1 MPRPKKTDRQK
12 KDDISVDLHQD
23 REEFLRAFEK
33 PTQIYRFLRARHCI
47 SPIFLHRSLFYM
59 QDRCSRTNGRRKLFR
74 VNNLLKSCQSKLPE
88 PIPPQYNQLKILVSA
103 FCIDPGVANENY
115 LQKKYSDVETEV
127 CIRKSLRCRR
137 KDNESQQTEDLIGST
152 EVPVN
157 PKSSRFPHESEAIT
171 LNTDDMQCSRDGQP
185 VKTYTLV
192 FRVFETQDEESE
204 SEMESSD
211 LEMSETETSDG
222 DGSGKKRKREHDPA
236 AVSLRNLTTGTRRS
250 TTNDDTKSKDGDRS
264 SVASG
269 GRKSRRFSNSAAPS
283 EKTAI
288 YEAELSI
295 FSADKETLLVDGEYE
310 LSMTRKLPDENDYKR
325 NATWEALD
333 GGRNIEALSAMN
345 NCPLLKFSLKWSEEG
360 CSGPLA
366 GLESS
371 TSEPDAKRMRRR
383 TNKNLGEDASGNPAS
398 NVPVFPVDSVEYR
411 KSNMKKKSNQNR
423 EDGNQR
429 KQVVFYQFIYN
440 SETQQQTEARDD
452 LYCPWCQLN
461 CITLYSLVKHL
472 KVCHPRFN
480 FAYVPQENGSSIEV
494 SVNECYDSSYC
505 GNPQFIFAQ
514 PGMAFSRR
522 GPVRRIQ
529 VTDTLVYRPKRE
541 RHSLNMDLNELL
553 EKEENE
559 TSPAAHYA
567 AGHHRLYFHSETVVP
582 IRPCEFDV
590 DSEEETDPEWLRAHT
605 TKMLDEFTDVNDGE
619 KPIMKLWNLYIMKHS
634 CIADAQMLSTCREF
648 LNQYTTLIVKH
659 SLRRNLLLHF
669 VTLVDFGV
677 LKASAL
683 CSLMDHFDE
692 LSAGV
697 EAPAQPIQNGTHHP
711 NNATTSITEPDMAA
725 KLKQLQEIIENDGM
739 QIN

>member
-1 MPRPKKTDRQK
+1 
-12 KDDISVDLHQD
+12 D

-192 FRVFETQDEESE
+192 FRVFETQDE
-204 SEMESSD
+204 
-211 LEMSETETSDG
+211 L
-222 DGSGKKRKREHDPA
+222 
-236 AVSLRNLTTGTRRS
+236 RS
-250 TTNDDTKSKDGDRS
+250 TTSAMRNYRSIDTADDPETQATK
-264 SVASG
+264 
-269 GRKSRRFSNSAAPS
+269 NSLNLAPS

-683 CSLMDHFDE
+683 
-692 LSAGV
+692 
-697 EAPAQPIQNGTHHP
+697 
-711 NNATTSITEPDMAA
+711 
-725 KLKQLQEIIENDGM
+725 
-739 QIN
+739 

>member
-1 MPRPKKTDRQK
+1 
-12 KDDISVDLHQD
+12 D

-204 SEMESSD
+204 SEMESMVEEN
-211 LEMSETETSDG
+211 LV
-222 DGSGKKRKREHDPA
+222 
-236 AVSLRNLTTGTRRS
+236 VSATAPTKNSLNL
-250 TTNDDTKSKDGDRS
+250 
-264 SVASG
+264 
-269 GRKSRRFSNSAAPS
+269 APS

-683 CSLMDHFDE
+683 
-692 LSAGV
+692 
-697 EAPAQPIQNGTHHP
+697 
-711 NNATTSITEPDMAA
+711 
-725 KLKQLQEIIENDGM
+725 
-739 QIN
+739 